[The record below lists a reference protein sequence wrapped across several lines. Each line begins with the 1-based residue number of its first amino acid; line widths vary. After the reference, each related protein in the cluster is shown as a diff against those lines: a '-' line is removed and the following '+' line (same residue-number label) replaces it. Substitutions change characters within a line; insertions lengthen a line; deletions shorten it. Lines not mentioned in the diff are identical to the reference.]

1 MSEWLSDNLGLGIVL
16 LAASVHL
23 SGLVSALHAVV
34 RTRTAQGA
42 VAWSISL
49 LTFPYLALP
58 LYWLFGRGKFHGYVE
73 ARRSGD
79 LKIHHVAAE
88 LKARLESGC
97 RVCLP
102 EDAVHLRVFEHL
114 VGLPFSSGNEVQL
127 LKNGEA
133 AFSAMFAAIDEA
145 ENYLLLQ
152 VYILRDD
159 DLGRDL
165 KTRLMRRARD
175 GLRIYLLYDEIGSYG
190 LAPAFIGD
198 LLAAGAEVRPFGTTQ
213 GPVNRFQLN
222 FRNHRK
228 ILVADGRS
236 AFVGGLNF
244 GDEYLGRNA
253 AMGQWRDTHLR
264 ITGPAVQSIQLAF
277 VEDWYWAAHEV
288 PDLNWEPHRQ
298 AAGDGAPDGQAVLPL
313 PTGPADAQDN
323 CELFFLEALR
333 NARQRIWIAS
343 PYFAPDE
350 QVISALELAR
360 LRGVDVRVLLP
371 QRADL
376 LLVHLASFGYYPMA
390 ERAGIAIYRY
400 QPGFLHQK
408 VLLVD
413 DELASVGTANLD
425 NRSFRLNFELSIVV
439 WDRAFAAAVAEML
452 EEDFS
457 HSRRVAP
464 GELDDSSFWFR
475 LGVSLSRLL
484 APVL

>member
-1 MSEWLSDNLGLGIVL
+1 MSVWLSDNLWLGLGL
-16 LAASVHL
+16 LAGFIHL
-23 SGLVSALHAVV
+23 SGIASALHAAV

-58 LYWLFGRGKFHGYVE
+58 LYWVFGRGKFHGYVA

-79 LKIHHVAAE
+79 LKIHRVAAA
-88 LKARLESGC
+88 LRESIEGGH
-97 RVCLP
+97 RAILP
-102 EDAVHLRVFEHL
+102 PEAVHLRVFEL
-114 VGLPFSSGNEVQL
+114 LAGLSFTRGNAVSL
-127 LKNGEA
+127 LKNGEE
-133 AFSAMFAAIDEA
+133 AFSAMFAAIDAA
-145 ENYLLLQ
+145 EDYLLLQ

-165 KTRLMRRARD
+165 KTRLLRRARG
-175 GLRIYLLYDEIGSYG
+175 GLRVYVLYDEIGSYE
-190 LAPAFIGD
+190 LPRAFIAE
-198 LLAAGAEVRPFGTTQ
+198 LQSAGVSVIPFGTTQ

-228 ILVADGRS
+228 ILVADGRV
-236 AFVGGLNF
+236 AFVGGMNV

-253 AMGQWRDTHLR
+253 VMGPWRDTHLR
-264 ITGPAVQSIQLAF
+264 IRGPAVQAVQLSF
-277 VEDWYWAAHEV
+277 VEDWFWAAHEV
-288 PDLNWEPHRQ
+288 EDLNWLPQVGEE
-298 AAGDGAPDGQAVLPL
+298 DGQRVLPL
-313 PTGPADAQDN
+313 PTGPADSQDN

-333 NARQRIWIAS
+333 SARQRIWIAS

-360 LRGVDVRVLLP
+360 LRGVEVRLLLP
-371 QRADL
+371 QRADQL
-376 LLVHLASFGYYPMA
+376 MVHLASFGYYAMA
-390 ERAGIAIYRY
+390 ERVGIEIYRY

-413 DELASVGTANLD
+413 DEIASVGTANLD

-439 WDRAFAAAVAEML
+439 WDTCFAKSVEAML
-452 EEDFS
+452 REDFAL
-457 HSRRVAP
+457 SRRVAP
-464 GELDDSSFWFR
+464 GELDDRSFWFR
-475 LGVSLSRLL
+475 FGVSLSRLM

>member
-1 MSEWLSDNLGLGIVL
+1 MSLWQSDNLWLGLAL
-16 LAASVHL
+16 LAGFIHL
-23 SGLVSALHAVV
+23 SGIASALHAAV

-58 LYWLFGRGKFHGYVE
+58 LYWVFGRGKFHGYVA

-79 LKIHHVAAE
+79 LKLHSVAAALQE
-88 LKARLESGC
+88 RLEGGH
-97 RVCLP
+97 RAVVP
-102 EDAVHLRVFEHL
+102 QEAVHLRVFERL
-114 VGLPFSSGNEVQL
+114 AGLPFTRGNRIEL

-133 AFSAMFAAIDEA
+133 AFAAMFAAIDAA
-145 ENYLLLQ
+145 EDYLLLQ

-165 KTRLMRRARD
+165 KARLVRRARD
-175 GLRIYLLYDEIGSYG
+175 GLRIFVLYDEIGSYG
-190 LAPAFIGD
+190 LPRAFIGE
-198 LLAAGAEVRPFGTTQ
+198 LRAAGAVVRPFGTTQ

-228 ILVADGRS
+228 ILVADGRV

-253 AMGQWRDTHLR
+253 AMGPWRDTHLR
-264 ITGPAVQSIQLAF
+264 LGGPVVQAVQLAF
-277 VEDWYWAAHEV
+277 VEDWFWAAHEV
-288 PDLNWEPHRQ
+288 PELTWNPV
-298 AAGDGAPDGQAVLPL
+298 AAEPDGQRALAL
-313 PTGPADAQDN
+313 PTGPADPQDN

-333 NARQRIWIAS
+333 SARRRIWIAS

-350 QVISALELAR
+350 QIVSALELAR
-360 LRGVDVRVLLP
+360 LRGVEVRILLP
-371 QRADL
+371 QKVDHFY
-376 LLVHLASFGYYPMA
+376 VHLASYGYYEMA
-390 ERAGIAIYRY
+390 EQAGIEIYRY

-413 DELASVGTANLD
+413 DDIASIGTANLD

-439 WDRAFAAAVAEML
+439 WDKEFTAAADAML
-452 EEDFS
+452 REDFAL
-457 HSRRVAP
+457 SRRVGP
-464 GELDDSSFWFR
+464 GELDDHSFWFR
-475 LGVSLSRLL
+475 FGVSLSRLL
-484 APVL
+484 APIL